1 MSEVTR
7 RGFVKNSAGA
17 AAGVTAIGALAA
29 GAAEARTEGGGKE
42 PVVAYV
48 SNPRKGEISV
58 MTGEREKK
66 IRDRDLAARITRA
79 AR

>member
-1 MSEVTR
+1 MSDLTR

-17 AAGVTAIGALAA
+17 AAGVTVIGALAA
-29 GAAEARTEGGGKE
+29 EQAQARDHAAHTE

-48 SNPRKGEISV
+48 SDPKKGEISV
-58 MTGEREKK
+58 ISGDREVKV
-66 IRDRDLAARITRA
+66 RDRDLAARIARA

>member
-1 MSEVTR
+1 VSEVTR

-17 AAGVTAIGALAA
+17 AAGVTVIGALAA
-29 GAAEARTEGGGKE
+29 QAAEAHGDVGSE

-48 SNPRKGEISV
+48 SNARKGEISL
-58 MTGEREKK
+58 MSGNREVTV
-66 IRDRDLAARITRA
+66 RDKALAARIKRA